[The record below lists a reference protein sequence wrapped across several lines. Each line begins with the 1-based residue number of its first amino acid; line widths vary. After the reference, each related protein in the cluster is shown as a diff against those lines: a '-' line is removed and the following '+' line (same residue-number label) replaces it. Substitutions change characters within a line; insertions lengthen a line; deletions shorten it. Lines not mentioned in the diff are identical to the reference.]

1 MVDFTGGTLNSHDVE
16 SPDPLPFDGGARV
29 RVTDPGVTTTASALT
44 AEGVAVHVL
53 QADVRNAKGR
63 VVGTRPVTASA
74 GHWHRTVRYDVGR
87 SQPGTYEVVDFSE
100 QDGSLSCIAQI
111 RVALTPAP

>member
-1 MVDFTGGTLNSHDVE
+1 MRADGTE
-16 SPDPLPFDGGARV
+16 
-29 RVTDPGVTTTASALT
+29 TDLF
-44 AEGVAVHVL
+44 EHMF

-63 VVGTRPVTASA
+63 VVGIRPVTASA
-74 GHWHRTVRYDVGR
+74 GHWQRTVRYDVGR

-111 RVALTPAP
+111 RVPLAPAP